1 MILSMTGYGDASC
14 ENEGISYAVEIRSLN
29 NRYYKANIK
38 TPETMAFVEPL
49 VDKLLRS
56 QLGRGSLTFILKCK
70 SSSEDAAYEINQAA
84 LQSYLR
90 QLHAALGDKAAINPG
105 ELLLLPGV
113 CQPRDNGSESLERHW
128 SVIEPL
134 VRRALERL
142 IEMRFEEGRVLMEDL
157 QKQCDQIKSSLGV
170 IASRSS
176 NVVGEYH
183 DRLRER
189 VNQLLAGVDVQLDD
203 DDLRREVAIFAERCD
218 ISEEITRMQ
227 SHLVQFEKVCA
238 SEEHAGR
245 KLEFIAQEMLREANT
260 IGSKSNDSQ
269 IATETVQ
276 IKCAIDRIKEQA
288 QNVE

>member
-1 MILSMTGYGDASC
+1 MILSMTGYGDATC
-14 ENEGISYAVEIRSLN
+14 EHDGISYAVEIRSLN

-56 QLGRGSLTFILKCK
+56 QLGRGSLTFVLKCK
-70 SSSEDAAYEINQAA
+70 SNSEDAAYEINQAA
-84 LQSYLR
+84 MQSYLA
-90 QLHAALGDKAAINPG
+90 QLRDALGEEAVVSPG

-113 CQPRDNGSESLERHW
+113 CQPRENGSHTQEKHW
-128 SVIEPL
+128 SAIEPL

-142 IEMRFEEGRVLMEDL
+142 IGMRVEEGRVLMDDL
-157 QKQCDQIKSSLGV
+157 DKQCLQIRNAMEV
-170 IASRSS
+170 IGSRSGQ
-176 NVVGEYH
+176 VVGEYH
-183 DRLRER
+183 ERLRER

-227 SHLVQFEKVCA
+227 SHLLQFQKVCV

-260 IGSKSNDSQ
+260 IGSKSNDPE
-269 IATETVQ
+269 IATNTVQ